1 MHCMYIIYSNDIL
14 FIETDEFI
22 SDMYNFEIAPNS
34 KICKFYIN
42 KSWYCLEIKV
52 TLIKFYINKSKWL
65 YEKCFSFSKHDS

>member
-42 KSWYCLEIKV
+42 KS
-52 TLIKFYINKSKWL
+52 
-65 YEKCFSFSKHDS
+65 